1 MSKASSFALVGR
13 FALTAVLG
21 AAVGLAAPETVRAQS
36 QTELSSASTRVPIE
50 ELTAQW
56 ASLERPLLGVP
67 DVTDLQRDAIELLEE
82 RYRKQFNYEAVPIRN
97 ARVALLQ
104 RGPFERQAIEL
115 ALQRMT
121 ELRKRELVQLRSLLT
136 EAQRVPYD
144 ANLRAI
150 AAEEAAAD
158 AKREREA
165 QFYTP

>member
-1 MSKASSFALVGR
+1 MSKASSFAIVGR
-13 FALTAVLG
+13 FALTAALG
-21 AAVGLAAPETVRAQS
+21 VAAVLAAPETVRAQS
-36 QTELSSASTRVPIE
+36 QTELAPASTRVPIE

-67 DVTDLQRDAIELLEE
+67 DLTDLQRDAIELLEE
-82 RYRKQFNYEAVPIRN
+82 RYRKLFNYEAVPIKN
-97 ARVALLQ
+97 ARLALLQ

-121 ELRKRELVQLRSLLT
+121 ELRKRQLVQLRSLLT

-150 AAEEAAAD
+150 AAEEAAAET
-158 AKREREA
+158 KREREA